1 MSESSGYRADSS
13 GDGKEKKN
21 ATKRDAFAELM
32 STKSKQR
39 KSTSTSTKTDTT
51 TTTATTTTPTSK
63 RRAIGGPRDGLGAY
77 IANPTAYPPTTVI
90 YHNDSFVAVRDLF
103 PKSTLHLLLLPRDP
117 TKTRLHPFDALA
129 DGEFLD
135 KVRAETH
142 RLRALAAGELRRLH
156 GRFSAQEAARRAA
169 LDCNPPP
176 AELPRGRDW
185 ERELMCGIHAHP
197 SMNHLHVH
205 VLSVDRYSDRLKHRK
220 HYNSFSTPFFV
231 PIDDFPLAEDDPR
244 RRPDE
249 MGYLRRDFVC
259 WRCGLGF
266 GNRFAELKAHL
277 AEEFDAWRQL

>member
-21 ATKRDAFAELM
+21 PIKRNAFAELM

-51 TTTATTTTPTSK
+51 TTTITSK

-77 IANPTAYPPTTVI
+77 IANPTAYPSSTVI
-90 YHNDSFVAVRDLF
+90 YHNDDFVAVRDLF

-117 TKTRLHPFDALA
+117 TKTRLHPFNALSDEA
-129 DGEFLD
+129 FLD

-156 GRFSAQEAARRAA
+156 GQFSAQEAARRAA
-169 LDCNPPP
+169 LDRNPPP
-176 AELPRGRDW
+176 EELPRGRDW

-197 SMNHLHVH
+197 SMNHLHIH
-205 VLSVDRYSDRLKHRK
+205 VISVDRYSDRLKHRK

-259 WRCGLGF
+259 WRCGQGF
-266 GNRFAELKAHL
+266 GNRFTELKAHL